1 MQAQTSNSPKT
12 DAAWYP
18 SAYGA
23 NDEIGAANLLTP
35 EVVMQAIKLVKTGK
49 TYPLAVPIDKHLP
62 AFRHRSFNLYN
73 IQPGE
78 QGGQTTGPNK
88 FSFNDELVNG
98 WTGVGTQLNGIGHI
112 GIDNVYYN
120 GNKATDFVT
129 VEGVKKLGI
138 EKVPPIVTRGIVL
151 DMVAHYGKAI
161 VPGGTEFTVADIQ
174 AVLKKQGLTIRK
186 GDVVLFNTG
195 WLELIGKDNK
205 QFLEVEP
212 GIGMEAAKWLADQGI
227 VAFGG
232 DTWASE
238 VYPDPKSNEEFPANQ
253 FMLAKRGIYNLELI
267 DSRALVQ
274 DKAWE
279 FLFVLGQPLY
289 KGSTQVNINPW
300 LFVSKRQPSLHLF
313 QHIKNNRTTAIMHK
327 HGKKTLC
334 ELRLVQ
340 TWELPAFFKTLFV
353 DSTAAVF

>member
-1 MQAQTSNSPKT
+1 MKTFATLALAAALPFAAQAAS
-12 DAAWYP
+12 AADWYP

-23 NDEIGAANLLTP
+23 KDEIGAANLLIP
-35 EVVMQAIKLVKTGK
+35 DVVKQAVGLVRTGK
-49 TYPLAVPIDKHLP
+49 TYPLAVPVDKHLP

-78 QGGQTTGPNK
+78 QAGQSLGPNR
-88 FSFNDELVNG
+88 FTFNDELVNA

-112 GIDNVYYN
+112 GIDNRYYN
-120 GNKATDFVT
+120 GNQAADFVT

-138 EKVPPIVTRGIVL
+138 EKVPPFVTRGVVL
-151 DMVAHYGKAI
+151 DMTAHYGKDI
-161 VPGGTEFTVADIQ
+161 VPGGTEFSVADIQ
-174 AVLKKQGLTIRK
+174 AVLKKEGLVLRK

-238 VYPDPKSNEEFPANQ
+238 VYPNPHGKDEFPVNQ
-253 FMLAKRGIYNLELI
+253 YMLAKRGIYNLELI
-267 DSRALVQ
+267 DSRALVRDQ
-274 DKAWE
+274 AWE

-289 KGSTQVNINPW
+289 VGSTQVNINP
-300 LFVSKRQPSLHLF
+300 V
-313 QHIKNNRTTAIMHK
+313 AI
-327 HGKKTLC
+327 
-334 ELRLVQ
+334 R
-340 TWELPAFFKTLFV
+340 
-353 DSTAAVF
+353 

>member
-1 MQAQTSNSPKT
+1 MKIFRYFTLASAMMM
-12 DAAWYP
+12 AADSAFSADWTQ
-18 SAYGA
+18 SAYGK

-35 EVVMQAIKLVKTGK
+35 EVVKNAVKLVKTGK
-49 TYPLAVPIDKHLP
+49 TYALAVPIDKNLP
-62 AFRHRSFNLYN
+62 AFRHRSFKLYN
-73 IQPGE
+73 IQPG
-78 QGGQTTGPNK
+78 QQAGLTTGPNK
-88 FSFNDELVNG
+88 FTFNDEMVVA

-120 GNKATDFVT
+120 GNKAADFVT

-151 DMVAHYGKAI
+151 DMTAHFDKKI
-161 VPGGTEFTVADIQ
+161 VPGGTAFTVADIQ
-174 AVLKKQGLTIRK
+174 AVLKKQNITVQK

-195 WLELIGKDNK
+195 WLELLGKDDK
-205 QFLEVEP
+205 QFLETEP
-212 GIGMEAAKWLADQGI
+212 GIDMDAARWLADQGI

-238 VYPDPKSNEEFPANQ
+238 VYPNPSGEEFPVNQ

-267 DSRALVQ
+267 DSRVLVK

-289 KGSTQVNINPW
+289 VGSTQVNINP
-300 LFVSKRQPSLHLF
+300 
-313 QHIKNNRTTAIMHK
+313 IAI
-327 HGKKTLC
+327 
-334 ELRLVQ
+334 R
-340 TWELPAFFKTLFV
+340 
-353 DSTAAVF
+353 

>member
-1 MQAQTSNSPKT
+1 MKYKESCAKAKVRKTISFLAITGLTGLLLSSGDPLYAQSQNK
-12 DAAWYP
+12 DWYP
-18 SAYGA
+18 SVYGA

-35 EVVMQAIKLVKTGK
+35 ETVLQAVKLVKKGK

-62 AFRHRSFNLYN
+62 AFRHRTFNLYN

-78 QGGQTTGPNK
+78 QAGKTMGPNK

-120 GNKATDFVT
+120 GNKAADFVT
-129 VEGVKKLGI
+129 VEGVTRLGI
-138 EKVPPIVTRGIVL
+138 EKVPPIVSRGLVL
-151 DMVAHYGKAI
+151 DMTAHYGKAI
-161 VPGGTEFTVADIQ
+161 VPGGTEFSVADIQ
-174 AVLKKQGLTIRK
+174 AVLKKQGITIRK

-205 QFLEVEP
+205 QFLETEP
-212 GIGMEAAKWLADQGI
+212 GIGMEAAQWLANQGI
-227 VAFGG
+227 IAFGG

-238 VYPDPKSNEEFPANQ
+238 VYPNPKSDEEFPINQ
-253 FMLAKRGIYNLELI
+253 YMIAKRGIYNLELI

-274 DKAWE
+274 DKVWE

-289 KGSTQVNINPW
+289 KGSTQVNINP
-300 LFVSKRQPSLHLF
+300 V
-313 QHIKNNRTTAIMHK
+313 AIN
-327 HGKKTLC
+327 
-334 ELRLVQ
+334 
-340 TWELPAFFKTLFV
+340 
-353 DSTAAVF
+353 

>member
-1 MQAQTSNSPKT
+1 MKTKQLIRAVLAAGFILGGVMPALAQNQNQSSSQKT
-12 DAAWYP
+12 DWYP
-18 SAYGA
+18 SSYGA

-35 EVVMQAIKLVKTGK
+35 EVVLQAMKLVKAGK
-49 TYPLAVPIDKHLP
+49 TLPLAVPIDKHLP

-78 QGGQTTGPNK
+78 QAGKTTGPNK
-88 FSFNDELVNG
+88 FTFNDELVNG

-120 GNKATDFVT
+120 GNKSADFVT

-138 EKVPPIVTRGIVL
+138 EKVPPMVTRGVVL
-151 DMVAHYGKAI
+151 DMAGYYGKTI

-174 AVLKKQGLTIRK
+174 AVLKKQGITLRK

-212 GIGMEAAKWLADQGI
+212 GIGMEAAKWLADQQI

-238 VYPDPKSNEEFPANQ
+238 IYPDPKTGEEFPVNQ

-267 DSRALVQ
+267 DSRPLVREKIWQ
-274 DKAWE
+274 

-289 KGSTQVNINPW
+289 IGSTQVNVNP
-300 LFVSKRQPSLHLF
+300 V
-313 QHIKNNRTTAIMHK
+313 AIY
-327 HGKKTLC
+327 
-334 ELRLVQ
+334 
-340 TWELPAFFKTLFV
+340 
-353 DSTAAVF
+353 

>member
-1 MQAQTSNSPKT
+1 MKKTIRILGLAIAMIIGLESFAQNQKNQ
-12 DAAWYP
+12 DADWYP
-18 SAYGA
+18 SVYGA
-23 NDEIGAANLLTP
+23 NDEIGAVNLLTP
-35 EVVMQAIKLVKTGK
+35 DIVLQSIKLVKKGK
-49 TYPLAVPIDKHLP
+49 TLSLAVPVDKNLP

-78 QGGQTTGPNK
+78 QAGKTIGPNK
-88 FSFNDELVNG
+88 FTFNDEMVTA

-120 GNKATDFVT
+120 GYKAADFVT

-138 EKVPPIVTRGIVL
+138 EKVPPIVTRGVVL
-151 DMVAHYGKAI
+151 DMTAHYGKST
-161 VPGGTEFTVADIQ
+161 VSGGTEFSVSDIQ
-174 AVLKKQGLTIRK
+174 SVLKKQGITLRK
-186 GDVVLFNTG
+186 GDVVIFNTG

-238 VYPDPKSNEEFPANQ
+238 VYPNPNSNEEFPVNQ

-267 DSRALVQ
+267 DSRLLVK
-274 DKAWE
+274 DKIWE

-289 KGSTQVNINPW
+289 IGSTQVNINP
-300 LFVSKRQPSLHLF
+300 V
-313 QHIKNNRTTAIMHK
+313 AIY
-327 HGKKTLC
+327 
-334 ELRLVQ
+334 
-340 TWELPAFFKTLFV
+340 
-353 DSTAAVF
+353 

>member
-1 MQAQTSNSPKT
+1 MKAHILLAATLLFGIHQATYAQAEQDK
-12 DAAWYP
+12 WYP
-18 SAYGA
+18 SAYGEK
-23 NDEIGAANLLTP
+23 DEIGAANLLNNET
-35 EVVMQAIKLVKTGK
+35 VLQAIKLVKKGK
-49 TYPLAVPIDKHLP
+49 TFPLAVPVDKHLP
-62 AFRHRSFNLYN
+62 AYRHRSFHLYN

-78 QGGQTTGPNK
+78 QGGKTLGPNK
-88 FSFNDELVNG
+88 FSLNDELVTA

-120 GNKATDFVT
+120 GNKAVDFVT

-151 DMVAHYGKAI
+151 DMTAYYNKPI

-174 AVLKKQGLTIRK
+174 AVLKKQQLTIRK

-195 WLELIGKDNK
+195 WLELIGKDNE

-238 VYPDPKSNEEFPANQ
+238 VYPNPSSKEEFPINQ
-253 FMLAKRGIYNLELI
+253 FMLAKKGIYNLELI
-267 DSRALVQ
+267 DTRALVKE
-274 DKAWE
+274 KAWE

-289 KGSTQVNINPW
+289 IGSTQVNINP
-300 LFVSKRQPSLHLF
+300 V
-313 QHIKNNRTTAIMHK
+313 AI
-327 HGKKTLC
+327 L
-334 ELRLVQ
+334 
-340 TWELPAFFKTLFV
+340 
-353 DSTAAVF
+353 

>member
-1 MQAQTSNSPKT
+1 MKRNVINKFILAGMILFGLNSYTQNKILIDPNDMSWQNSP
-12 DAAWYP
+12 
-18 SAYGA
+18 YGKG
-23 NDEIGAANLLTP
+23 DEIGAANLMTP
-35 EVVMQAIKLVKTGK
+35 ELVMQSIKLVKQGK
-49 TYPLAVPIDKHLP
+49 TLSLAVPIDKNLP

-78 QGGQTTGPNK
+78 QGGQTLGPNK

-112 GIDNVYYN
+112 GINNVYYN

-138 EKVPPIVTRGIVL
+138 EKVPPMVTRAVVL
-151 DMVAHYGKAI
+151 DMTDYYKKDI
-161 VPGGTEFTVADIQ
+161 VPGGTEFTVKDIE
-174 AVLKKQGLTIRK
+174 AVLKNQNIEIRK

-212 GIGMEAAKWLADQGI
+212 GIGMEAAKWLADKGI

-238 VYPDPKSNEEFPANQ
+238 VYPNPYGAEEFPINQ
-253 FMLAKRGIYNLELI
+253 FMLAKKGIYNLELI
-267 DSRALVQ
+267 DTRPLVK
-274 DKAWE
+274 DKVWE

-289 KGSTQVNINPW
+289 MGATQVNINP
-300 LFVSKRQPSLHLF
+300 V
-313 QHIKNNRTTAIMHK
+313 AIY
-327 HGKKTLC
+327 
-334 ELRLVQ
+334 
-340 TWELPAFFKTLFV
+340 
-353 DSTAAVF
+353 

>member
-1 MQAQTSNSPKT
+1 MKPLKPLLLATALAITSQTT
-12 DAAWYP
+12 LAADWYP

-35 EVVMQAIKLVKTGK
+35 EVVKNAIGLVTTGK
-49 TYPLAVPIDKHLP
+49 TYALGVPVSKDLP
-62 AFRHRSFNLYN
+62 AFRHRSFHLYN

-78 QGGQTTGPNK
+78 QAGQTLGKNK
-88 FSFNDELVNG
+88 FTFNDELVNG

-120 GNKATDFVT
+120 GHKSADFVT
-129 VEGVKKLGI
+129 VEGVTKLGI
-138 EKVPPIVTRGIVL
+138 EKVPPMVTRGVVL
-151 DMVAHYGKAI
+151 DMTAHYGKAI
-161 VPGGTEFTVADIQ
+161 VPGGTVFTVEDVK
-174 AVLKKQGLTIRK
+174 AVLKQQNITLRK

-195 WLELIGKDNK
+195 WLELIGKDHQ
-205 QFLEVEP
+205 QFLATEP
-212 GIGMEAAKWLADQGI
+212 GIDMPAAQWLADQGI

-238 VYPDPKSNEEFPANQ
+238 VYPNPSGEEFPVNQ

-267 DSRALVQ
+267 DTRALVR

-289 KGSTQVNINPW
+289 KGSTQVNINP
-300 LFVSKRQPSLHLF
+300 V
-313 QHIKNNRTTAIMHK
+313 AI
-327 HGKKTLC
+327 
-334 ELRLVQ
+334 R
-340 TWELPAFFKTLFV
+340 
-353 DSTAAVF
+353 